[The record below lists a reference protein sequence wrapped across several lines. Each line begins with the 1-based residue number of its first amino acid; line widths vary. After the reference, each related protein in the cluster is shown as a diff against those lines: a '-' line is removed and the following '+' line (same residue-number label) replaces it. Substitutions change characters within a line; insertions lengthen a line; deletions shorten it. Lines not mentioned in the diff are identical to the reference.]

1 MMLGISYTHVK
12 LPLQLGVV
20 FHAPRGPDKL
30 ICNNRLKV
38 SMIQRQSATI
48 SFVIIVLIPADLVIY
63 IKLAKN
69 THGYVK
75 AESASKS

>member
-1 MMLGISYTHVK
+1 MTLGLSYTHVK

-20 FHAPRGPDKL
+20 LHAAKGPNKL
-30 ICNNRLKV
+30 IGSDRLKV
-38 SMIQRQSATI
+38 SMIQRQTATI
-48 SFVIIVLIPADLVIY
+48 SFVIIVLIPTDLVIY